1 MKKLI
6 GSGIAALSMLAGSAM
21 ASEIVNS
28 AATNYKYGNGSLLID
43 VWDAPG
49 NKPACAT
56 SEQWDYRVD
65 ITQQNIALLR
75 LFVAN
80 PTAER
85 AFKGNGSCTGNVE
98 NLQFVGSTVEPSP
111 EP

>member
-1 MKKLI
+1 MKNLI
-6 GSGIAALSMLAGSAM
+6 GSGLVAFSLLAGNAL

-28 AATNYKYGNGSLLID
+28 TAALYKYSNGTLFID
-43 VWDAPG
+43 VSNPAG
-49 NKPACAT
+49 NKPGCA
-56 SEQWDYRVD
+56 SSGQWDYRVD
-65 ITQQNIALLR
+65 ITPQNIALLR

-80 PTAER
+80 PTAKR